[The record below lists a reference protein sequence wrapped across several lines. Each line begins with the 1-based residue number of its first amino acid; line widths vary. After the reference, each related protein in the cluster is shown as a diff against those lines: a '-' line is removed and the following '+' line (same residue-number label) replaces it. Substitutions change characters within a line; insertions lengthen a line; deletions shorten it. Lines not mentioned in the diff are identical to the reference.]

1 MRRHAPLPLS
11 LLPAFRMAPGVS
23 DGARL
28 FNLILDA
35 LKQPC
40 STASSL
46 DQIVAAMAGRPW
58 LLLLDNADHLPGESI
73 LPLLERLPNLVCL
86 VTSRQLLEIDGECA
100 FPVAPLPAPTG
111 ALTPE
116 QLMEF
121 ACARMFVDRAQAVAP
136 DFQITS
142 RTSGAISAICRQL
155 EGLPL
160 AIELAAAKISLCSP
174 TQMRAQLERRLEFL
188 VGRKRN
194 QTERHHSLQ
203 ATIAWSYERLSAEQ
217 QRYFARLS
225 VFRGGWTLE
234 AANEICDFWSAATD
248 SDSFRGKNLMDQ
260 LLHRSLLM
268 VEPQGEI
275 MRFRMLETVHEFAAE
290 QLSESEREEVSRRHA
305 KYFLQLAEE
314 AWPYLRGTD
323 RLPWLDRL
331 EVEQE
336 NFTAALEWGGA
347 NETGLLLAGALWPF
361 WMWRGRYWEGCHR
374 LERAVSQNPEAGPAA
389 LAKALHGIGVLARY
403 QGDLSTARQ
412 AL

>member
-1 MRRHAPLPLS
+1 
-11 LLPAFRMAPGVS
+11 
-23 DGARL
+23 
-28 FNLILDA
+28 
-35 LKQPC
+35 
-40 STASSL
+40 
-46 DQIVAAMAGRPW
+46 
-58 LLLLDNADHLPGESI
+58 
-73 LPLLERLPNLVCL
+73 
-86 VTSRQLLEIDGECA
+86 
-100 FPVAPLPAPTG
+100 
-111 ALTPE
+111 
-116 QLMEF
+116 MEF

-412 AL
+412 ALV